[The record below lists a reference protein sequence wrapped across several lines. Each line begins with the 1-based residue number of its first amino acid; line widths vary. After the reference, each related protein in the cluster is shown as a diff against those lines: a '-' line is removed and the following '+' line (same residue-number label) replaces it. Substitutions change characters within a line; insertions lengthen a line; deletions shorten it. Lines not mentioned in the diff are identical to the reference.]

1 MSYHIILF
9 LHTPFNGNISGWNVS
24 SVTDMEAV
32 FENTPFNG
40 DIYGWD
46 VSKVTH
52 MEGIFLSCLI
62 PEDHKL
68 R

>member
-1 MSYHIILF
+1 M
-9 LHTPFNGNISGWNVS
+9 S

-32 FENTPFNG
+32 FENTPFKG
-40 DIYGWD
+40 DISGWD
-46 VSKVTH
+46 VSSVTH